1 MSEAIANISDDAS
14 ASVEMI
20 APLDVA
26 ATEIQEI
33 KAKPNQDCKQKI
45 AMIPTVLFELYRVMV
60 SSFLILFVPQKCDDH
75 VCELSENFVFE
86 NGKYA
91 TGVIFN
97 FITMAG
103 FIGLYYLEVKR
114 ENRLITYLE
123 VSADKANDNT
133 SVGNALKL
141 LAVDK
146 KDSIL
151 YLDKCYQKWGYT
163 MLFVFCVNAIMSGFV
178 VYDYYLANQTTSA
191 FITNILFVVT
201 KLIDI
206 YSIANTEQNVF
217 YSAYLKDRIQYN
229 DVDPDKKVL
238 LIENTPQV

>member
-1 MSEAIANISDDAS
+1 
-14 ASVEMI
+14 
-20 APLDVA
+20 
-26 ATEIQEI
+26 
-33 KAKPNQDCKQKI
+33 
-45 AMIPTVLFELYRVMV
+45 
-60 SSFLILFVPQKCDDH
+60 
-75 VCELSENFVFE
+75 
-86 NGKYA
+86 
-91 TGVIFN
+91 
-97 FITMAG
+97 MAG

-141 LAVDK
+141 LEVDK
-146 KDSIL
+146 RDSIL

-178 VYDYYLANQTTSA
+178 IYDYYLANQTTSA

-201 KLIDI
+201 KLVDI

-229 DVDPDKKVL
+229 DVDPDKKAL